1 MQTALAVEL
10 DAGIDYSRDQSVQG
24 YVKTKNNNIGSIII
38 IEIRCLFWPYSDW
51 VSVQDMINDKIDR
64 SRAEDIIFLAPFPYY
79 CINKQGNLQT
89 YNQWALKLL
98 PSKTSLNL
106 LMDIYKHWLF

>member
-38 IEIRCLFWPYSDW
+38 IEIRCLF
-51 VSVQDMINDKIDR
+51 
-64 SRAEDIIFLAPFPYY
+64 
-79 CINKQGNLQT
+79 
-89 YNQWALKLL
+89 
-98 PSKTSLNL
+98 
-106 LMDIYKHWLF
+106 